1 MPMYGFAH
9 NQVFPQPPVSTS
21 GPPVQPVQ
29 NPTLGKK
36 NSSQQPNTVPGHL
49 SAADAGLNTVPSIN
63 IVPPTPVLGSVVLPS
78 QQTAKSTSPS
88 EYQLAGKKNP
98 LLSPN
103 TTPESWDGWLDGN
116 LEADFT
122 WEELAQTGDLRVHW
136 ARKDYGSRAGV
147 GNAFA
152 EHWSAGKKNTRSCLG
167 VISCTNEQC
176 LTIIRPH
183 SLIDINPD
191 TTPSQLLVGR
201 RTLHGKRK
209 SASDISPVYNNRD
222 RIAKDRQK
230 VINGAKYSGGDSFVS
245 GFRDFH
251 RDFPGFIV
259 HTIFGEINMICLQSE
274 FMRSRL
280 GGMFKH
286 HPEPVN
292 GIVSDAAHG
301 FWRERN
307 SLLITSSIYEA
318 ELHCWVPGLFSY
330 SDGASAE
337 HY

>member
-9 NQVFPQPPVSTS
+9 HQVFPQPPVSTS
-21 GPPVQPVQ
+21 CPPVQPVQ

-49 SAADAGLNTVPSIN
+49 SAAGAGLNTVPSIN

-78 QQTAKSTSPS
+78 RQTVKSTSPS
-88 EYQLAGKKNP
+88 EYQLAGKTNP

-152 EHWSAGKKNTRSCLG
+152 EHWYAGKKNTRSCLG
-167 VISCTNEQC
+167 VISCANEQC

-183 SLIDINPD
+183 SFRRDS
-191 TTPSQLLVGR
+191 TPTSQAMPMWG
-201 RTLHGKRK
+201 T
-209 SASDISPVYNNRD
+209 
-222 RIAKDRQK
+222 AKTF
-230 VINGAKYSGGDSFVS
+230 S
-245 GFRDFH
+245 
-251 RDFPGFIV
+251 
-259 HTIFGEINMICLQSE
+259 M
-274 FMRSRL
+274 
-280 GGMFKH
+280 
-286 HPEPVN
+286 
-292 GIVSDAAHG
+292 
-301 FWRERN
+301 
-307 SLLITSSIYEA
+307 
-318 ELHCWVPGLFSY
+318 HC
-330 SDGASAE
+330 
-337 HY
+337 